1 MENGSTREL
10 RSLLNSLAQLFFL
23 FQDSAIRVTYI
34 PTRRSFMTFPHIY
47 FLGLLSS
54 GYVSVVWGFSVL
66 FFFSLCL
73 GSSSEFRI
81 MQHAGISFTR
91 VLMSTR
97 CAFSILTELEMS
109 WYTVNSWISRW
120 MSINDNIVGRLWWT
134 SCLPDN
140 IILSCEFKLT
150 EIILRKLVSAHRA
163 VFSCT
168 SSVYI
173 STLEMFFRLSFLI
186 LTKSML

>member
-1 MENGSTREL
+1 
-10 RSLLNSLAQLFFL
+10 
-23 FQDSAIRVTYI
+23 
-34 PTRRSFMTFPHIY
+34 MTFPHIY

-66 FFFSLCL
+66 FFSPCL

-120 MSINDNIVGRLWWT
+120 MSRNDSVVGRLW
-134 SCLPDN
+134 
-140 IILSCEFKLT
+140 
-150 EIILRKLVSAHRA
+150 
-163 VFSCT
+163 
-168 SSVYI
+168 
-173 STLEMFFRLSFLI
+173 
-186 LTKSML
+186 